1 MDMSGTMVD
10 RLRRDAQLARMHAAK
25 AGASSSGRS
34 LASMLL
40 AAGGTPLVDAH
51 VGLLLASLLVL
62 SETRA
67 ARWELRLFSS

>member
-40 AAGGTPLVDAH
+40 AAGGTPLVDAPY
-51 VGLLLASLLVL
+51 
-62 SETRA
+62 
-67 ARWELRLFSS
+67 FQDIQ